1 LRICNALLHIFRAFF
16 RMCRALWRICRALLR
31 IYRALL
37 RVSRALLQM
46 YRALLCFVLY
56 VISCTISFRCKI
68 RLCCRHITVL
78 ETAEICTL
86 NRALLRKYTA
96 LLRKF
101 MHIHSTGPQNR
112 TGEGSFAEDM
122 YIE

>member
-1 LRICNALLHIFRAFF
+1 MLFCTYLGLFFGCVGLFGGYVGLFCVYIERSCAFLGLF
-16 RMCRALWRICRALLR
+16 CRFIGLFC
-31 IYRALL
+31 
-37 RVSRALLQM
+37 V
-46 YRALLCFVLY
+46 LCYMSY

>member
-1 LRICNALLHIFRAFF
+1 VFCAICHMSYHALYLFVARYDCVVATSPYLRQL
-16 RMCRALWRICRALLR
+16 
-31 IYRALL
+31 
-37 RVSRALLQM
+37 
-46 YRALLCFVLY
+46 
-56 VISCTISFRCKI
+56 K
-68 RLCCRHITVL
+68 
-78 ETAEICTL
+78 ICTL